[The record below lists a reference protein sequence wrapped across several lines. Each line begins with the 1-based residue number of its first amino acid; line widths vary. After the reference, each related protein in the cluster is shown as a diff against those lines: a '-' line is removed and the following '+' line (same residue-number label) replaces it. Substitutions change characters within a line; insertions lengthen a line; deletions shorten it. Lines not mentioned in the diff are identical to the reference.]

1 MKTKTFFKSKSNQNL
16 INFQKKKNLSLKY
29 SNSIL
34 FEKREL
40 QLIKTQTSKK
50 FVKRKAQVFYTLDS
64 NFQSNNRKRSIF
76 AVNPF
81 FSLNSIP
88 SFSEN
93 NTIRNNHLKKSPS
106 YSINNKKIPQ
116 LILSEETL
124 LQNNIITKSK
134 IKNPTQKDALKTDL
148 ENIYQEQKRSKTNN
162 NINFL
167 LTIQKDLKEYRER
180 NKDNGEINKKIEKL
194 NKKEKSR
201 RKIVKKINA
210 FKFLEHIV
218 FLKKQREVNKREEQE
233 NEIEFMQEKINS
245 LTNVMKLFNVK
256 FMNRMSDYVRYLDS
270 TINSERTE
278 NKNLIKEKMNI
289 KRDIIQINN
298 DISKIK
304 EKRENILQWIY
315 LQIKVKEKK
324 LILPNYVKK
333 IIEADRSQLL
343 YMQSQFD
350 ENSEQI
356 HIKRERDDKLRAQK
370 LKRSYYKKH
379 SSKKY
384 EPKFSSP
391 TKKKNS
397 PFAYKSEKIIFNSMN
412 KKTYNLIINSPSKF
426 EEDKSN
432 IKVKLFFGDRNSKI
446 KKEKEYELLTK
457 EEFDKIVFW
466 KFRPIYKTAEE
477 FVESL
482 NYLDLQNIHLLEY
495 YNQLQFKNYCL
506 RQELHRIINSKDKY
520 DINIDEQ
527 LTKKSSELEKI
538 RNKHILILKTHEK
551 INEEKKINKK
561 KKNKNIVNKSFS
573 DSDIN
578 KIYNKLSEMFDNCK
592 IVNNQQLTELIYYH
606 IKSEKTKEGEMI
618 YLIEYIESTLDLLF
632 EKISFY
638 KRDEDLSKKVH
649 EVSVKIDKEHKLEK
663 PNIQKL
669 EDIKKHLNLIKKVKK
684 KSEQQY
690 IIPTR
695 HIDLVHYNVREL
707 GKPKKKKRIN
717 KDDFPELK
725 DFINNP
731 NIINDNYFN
740 NDAKSSN

>member
-1 MKTKTFFKSKSNQNL
+1 MKSKTFFKSKSNQNL

-40 QLIKTQTSKK
+40 QLIKNQNLKK
-50 FVKRKAQVFYTLDS
+50 FVKRKTKVFYTLES
-64 NFQSNNRKRSIF
+64 NFQTNDRKKSIF

-93 NTIRNNHLKKSPS
+93 NTTRNNHLKKSPS
-106 YSINNKKIPQ
+106 YFINQKKIPK
-116 LILSEETL
+116 LLLTEEAL
-124 LQNNIITKSK
+124 LQNDIITKSK

-148 ENIYQEQKRSKTNN
+148 ESIYQEQKMTKANN

-180 NKDNGEINKKIEKL
+180 NKDNNEIREKIEKL

-201 RKIVKKINA
+201 KKIIKKINA
-210 FKFLEHIV
+210 IKFLEHIV
-218 FLKKQREVNKREEQE
+218 SLKKQREVNKREEQE

-245 LTNVMKLFNVK
+245 LSNAMKLFSVK
-256 FMNRMSDYVRYLDS
+256 FLNRMSDYIRYLDS
-270 TINSERTE
+270 LINSKRTE
-278 NKNLIKEKMNI
+278 NINLLKEKMLI

-304 EKRENILQWIY
+304 EKKEGILQWIY

-324 LILPNYVKK
+324 LVLPNYVKK
-333 IIEADRSQLL
+333 IIEADKTQLL

-356 HIKRERDDKLRAQK
+356 HIKREREDKLRAQK
-370 LKRSYYKKH
+370 IKRSYFKKH
-379 SSKKY
+379 SSKKF
-384 EPKFSSP
+384 EQKLSSP
-391 TKKKNS
+391 TKKKNN
-397 PFAYKSEKIIFNSMN
+397 PLLYKSQKTVFNSMN
-412 KKTYNLIINSPSKF
+412 KKTFNLIINSASKF

-432 IKVKLFFGDRNSKI
+432 MKVKLFFGDEHSKNR
-446 KKEKEYELLTK
+446 KEKEYELLTK

-506 RQELHRIINSKDKY
+506 RQELHGIINSRDKY

-527 LTKKSSELEKI
+527 LTKKASELEKF
-538 RNKHILILKTHEK
+538 RNKHNLIMKTHEK
-551 INEEKKINKK
+551 IIDEKKINKK
-561 KKNKNIVNKSFS
+561 KKNKNMVNKSFS
-573 DSDIN
+573 DSDLN
-578 KIYNKLSEMFDNCK
+578 KIYNKLSEIFDNCK
-592 IVNNQQLTELIYYH
+592 IVNNQQLTQLIYYH

-618 YLIEYIESTLDLLF
+618 YLIEYIECTLDLLL

-638 KRDEDLSKKVH
+638 KRDEGLSEKVR
-649 EVSVKIDKEHKLEK
+649 EVSVQIDKEHKLEK

-669 EDIKKHLNLIKKVKK
+669 EDKQKHLNLIKKIKK
-684 KSEQQY
+684 KSEQFY
-690 IIPTR
+690 IIPKR
-695 HIDLVHYNVREL
+695 HIDLIHYNVREL
-707 GKPKKKKRIN
+707 GKPKKKKSVN
-717 KDDFPELK
+717 KDDFPEYK

-731 NIINDNYFN
+731 NIFN
-740 NDAKSSN
+740 